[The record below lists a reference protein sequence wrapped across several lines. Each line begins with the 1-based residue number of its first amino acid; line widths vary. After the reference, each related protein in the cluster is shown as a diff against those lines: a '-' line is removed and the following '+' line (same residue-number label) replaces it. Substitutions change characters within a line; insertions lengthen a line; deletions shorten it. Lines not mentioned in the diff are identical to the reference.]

1 MKVRDIVNLFGQ
13 NDKSKI
19 KIVDGMTRDTLFFDR
34 VDYLQYTEDGVMD
47 QLCKYT
53 VIGLINGINSVI
65 SRPEPS
71 EISRGIPCHLEIYV
85 DAKEKITPPSDTW
98 CYKEHQEIVT
108 IGELFELYK
117 GQIITNPR
125 QPLYGD
131 TLFIEIPTV
140 YSDIE
145 WSDIHFVTMNARFG
159 FNIGFDK
166 RGYEYRVSFNYDD
179 AFEPT
184 VGEESTIVTRHYQ
197 SLLFNANSIV
207 ESLDMSDART
217 IQQIL
222 IDPNRMRFVQESILR
237 IRLSDRTREEL

>member
-19 KIVDGMTRDTLFFDR
+19 KIVDNTTGNTLFFDR

-53 VIGLINGINSVI
+53 VEGLINGINSVI

-85 DAKEKITPPSDTW
+85 NAKEKITPPSDTW
-98 CYKEHQEIVT
+98 CYREHQEIVT

-117 GQIITNPR
+117 SQIITNPR

-131 TLFIEIPTV
+131 TLFVEIPTA
-140 YSDIE
+140 YPDIE
-145 WSDIHFVTMNARFG
+145 WSDIQFVTMTARFG
-159 FNIGFDK
+159 FNK
-166 RGYEYRVSFNYDD
+166 RGFGCMVSFDYDD
-179 AFEPT
+179 TFEPI
-184 VGEESTIVTRHYQ
+184 GGGESTTVTRHYQ
-197 SLLFNANSIV
+197 SSLFNANSIV
-207 ESLDMSDART
+207 ESLDMNDART

-237 IRLSDRTREEL
+237 IRLTDRTREEL